1 MLLQEKDPRPY
12 KSLKENGISHAKIDG
27 CKMHMTVMFIGRL
40 EKALGYLEY
49 TPNSVS
55 DQVLFW

>member
-1 MLLQEKDPRPY
+1 MVV
-12 KSLKENGISHAKIDG
+12 
-27 CKMHMTVMFIGRL
+27 MHMTVMFIGRL